1 MATIES
7 SMETSQLT
15 NTRRISLKYR
25 NNKGVGNTLDRL
37 ELLY

>member
-15 NTRRISLKYR
+15 NTSRISLKYR
-25 NNKGVGNTLDRL
+25 NDKGVGNTLDRL